1 MRFWLMQDITW
12 SLSFV
17 FPVALMKSLMH
28 FTRTPGAPGNSLQNT
43 KEAKEPFALSE
54 VDCIG

>member
-1 MRFWLMQDITW
+1 MQDITF

-17 FPVALMKSLMH
+17 LPDTMMKSLMH
-28 FTRTPGAPGNSLQNT
+28 FPRTPEAPGNSLQNT
-43 KEAKEPFALSE
+43 KEAKESFALSE

>member
-1 MRFWLMQDITW
+1 MRFWLMQDITF

-17 FPVALMKSLMH
+17 LPDTMMKSLMH
-28 FTRTPGAPGNSLQNT
+28 FPRTPEAPGNSLQNT
-43 KEAKEPFALSE
+43 KEAKESFALSE